1 MINTKLQ
8 SIIDTKSAIGNA
20 IVNKG
25 GTITSE
31 TPFFNYAAQID
42 GISTG
47 SVLTGN
53 ATTNQVFNGQ
63 TFYSNDANTQLTGTF
78 VAPQIDG
85 TDETKLFP
93 LKSADTTSG
102 TIKIMRITNNFVYVS
117 DATNRNVRKLH
128 ESNLV
133 FNLATANYGGF
144 VYGLTVN
151 DGFLYVGGEIGG
163 GFSNGPVRKY
173 HESNL
178 VLNINSVNHGSLIQA
193 IQANNNFLF
202 VGGTSNGPNG
212 AGSVIKKY
220 HESNLV
226 VNINSPIYGGTINE
240 LVINDSYVYAVGDNT
255 TSPFTGF
262 FIQKFH
268 ESNLTRV
275 SNSANYNGQMYA
287 AFINNGFIFVGG
299 ANTRQ
304 IRKYHESNLTLA
316 ANSATLSTDIYDIS
330 ISNGYVY
337 AGGLSS
343 SKAVKFHESNLVTVG
358 ETSIIAGIEQVSVN
372 NGVIYVAT
380 GTGTV
385 SGHTTSAPF
394 TNNLDNQSW
403 YLLPK
408 EE

>member
-1 MINTKLQ
+1 MAINAKLQ
-8 SIIDTKSAIGNA
+8 TLINIKNDIGTAIT
-20 IVNKG
+20 NKG
-25 GTITSE
+25 GTITGE

-85 TDETKLFP
+85 VDETKLFA
-93 LKSADTTSG
+93 LKSANTTSG

-117 DATNRNVRKLH
+117 DATNRNIRKLH

-144 VYGLTVN
+144 VYGLTIN
-151 DGFLYVGGEIGG
+151 NGFLYVGGEIGG
-163 GFSNGPVRKY
+163 GFTNGPVRKY

-178 VLNINSVNHGSLIQA
+178 VLNNSSVNHGSRITT

-202 VGGTSNGPNG
+202 VGGSTNG
-212 AGSVIKKY
+212 ASGAGTVVKKY
-220 HESNLV
+220 HESNLT

-240 LVINDSYVYAVGDNT
+240 LVINNSFVYAVGSNSV
-255 TSPFTGF
+255 SPFTGY

-287 AFINNGFIFVGG
+287 ASINNGYIFVGG
-299 ANTRQ
+299 ETTNQ

-316 ANSATLSTDIYDIS
+316 ANSATLSTGIYDIS

-358 ETSIIAGIEQVSVN
+358 ETSEIGGIEQVSVN
-372 NGVIYVAT
+372 NGIIYVAT
-380 GTGTV
+380 GAGTV
-385 SGHTTSAPF
+385 SGHTTNAPF
-394 TNNLDNQSW
+394 INNLDNKSW

-408 EE
+408 E

>member
-8 SIIDTKSAIGNA
+8 NIIDTKSAIGNA

-85 TDETKLFP
+85 VDETKLFA
-93 LKSADTTSG
+93 LKSANTTSG
-102 TIKIMRITNNFVYVS
+102 TVQRMLIKDNFVYVS

-133 FNLATANYGGF
+133 FNLATANYGNA
-144 VYGLTVN
+144 VRGLAIN
-151 DGFLYVGGEIGG
+151 DGFLYVGGALLTGTNRG
-163 GFSNGPVRKY
+163 VSKY
-173 HESNL
+173 HQSNL
-178 VLNINSVNHGSLIQA
+178 VLNINSVNHGSSIHT
-193 IQANNNFLF
+193 IEINNNFLF
-202 VGGTSNGPNG
+202 VGGSTNGTNG
-212 AGSVIKKY
+212 AGTVIKKY
-220 HESNLV
+220 HESNLT
-226 VNINSPIYGGTINE
+226 VNINSEIYGGP
-240 LVINDSYVYAVGDNT
+240 INDLLINNSFVYAVGGNT
-255 TSPFTGF
+255 VSPFTGF

-304 IRKYHESNLTLA
+304 IIKYHESNFTLA
-316 ANSATLSTDIYDIS
+316 ANSPTLSTDIYDVS

-337 AGGLSS
+337 AGGLSYN
-343 SKAVKFHESNLVTVG
+343 KAIKFHESNLAIVG
-358 ETSIIAGIEQVSVN
+358 ETSLIGPIEQVSVN
-372 NGVIYVAT
+372 NGIIYVAT
-380 GTGTV
+380 GSGTV
-385 SGHTTSAPF
+385 SGHTTETLF
-394 TNNLDNQSW
+394 TNNFENQSW